1 MSNPARAQIAGH
13 IEVEVPKVVADEVRR
28 AATPVFEE
36 EEARHEHE
44 LLERLTARLARG
56 EGAVAGIDDV
66 RDALVQRRVETL
78 LYDER
83 RVPSESALESAIEE
97 AVVQSAAI
105 VPVRHAPDALGQHG
119 HIAAILRF

>member
-1 MSNPARAQIAGH
+1 MPVTSRSRFATA
-13 IEVEVPKVVADEVRR
+13 VADEVRR

-36 EEARHEHE
+36 DELRHEHE
-44 LLERLTARLARG
+44 LLDRLAARLARG
-56 EGAVAGIDDV
+56 EGAVAGLDDV

-83 RVPSESALESAIEE
+83 EVPSKSALESAIEE

-105 VPVRHAPDALGQHG
+105 LPVRHAPEALDQYG

>member
-13 IEVEVPKVVADEVRR
+13 IEVEVPTVVADEVRR
-28 AATPVFEE
+28 AATAVLEE
-36 EEARHEHE
+36 DELRREHE
-44 LLERLTARLARG
+44 LLARLAARLARG
-56 EGAVAGIDDV
+56 EGAVAGLDDA
-66 RDALVQRRVETL
+66 RDALVQRRVQTL

-83 RVPSESALESAIEE
+83 DVPTESALESAIEE

-105 VPVRHAPDALGQHG
+105 LPVRHTPEALDQHG